1 MCLQVISQS
10 LFIPIWI
17 AFYSEDQYCN
27 YFWVIGVN
35 PVTLPVMGAVLNAGW
50 LAFFVVT
57 NYFFVV
63 CICCCLTPSTRF
75 LECCLQ
81 NNMHS

>member
-1 MCLQVISQS
+1 MLLSPFTLALQVISQS
-10 LFIPIWI
+10 LFIPAWI
-17 AFYSEDQYCN
+17 GFYSEDQYCN

-50 LAFFVVT
+50 LAVFVVT

-63 CICCCLTPSTRF
+63 RSMSGRCM
-75 LECCLQ
+75 Q
-81 NNMHS
+81 HG